1 MLPLSVK
8 MDVDMRHDR
17 IKLCLSALVKVVVGV
32 ALVGALLFLPAGT
45 LAYDGAWRLC
55 IVLFVPM
62 LVMGVVMFVLS
73 PDLLRRRL
81 ASREERA
88 TQRGVVRYAG
98 VLFVVSFVV
107 AGLDFRYG
115 WSAMPPWM
123 TWCAVIIFLLGY
135 ALYGEVMRENVW
147 LSRNITVAEGQQVV
161 TTGLYGIVRHP
172 MYTSTIFMFLAM
184 PLVLGSCWA
193 MLSMILYIPVII
205 IRIKDEERLLI
216 ADLAGYQDYCTKVRW
231 RLLPYVW

>member
-1 MLPLSVK
+1 MK

-17 IKLCLSALVKVVVGV
+17 IKLCLSALVKVVMGV

-73 PDLLRRRL
+73 PELLRRRL

-115 WSAMPPWM
+115 WSAVPLWM

-172 MYTSTIFMFLAM
+172 MYTSTIFMFFAM

-193 MLSMILYIPVII
+193 MLSMMLYIPVII

-216 ADLAGYQDYCTKVRW
+216 ADLAGYQDYCAKVRW

>member
-17 IKLCLSALVKVVVGV
+17 IKLCLSALVKVVMGV

-55 IVLFVPM
+55 IVLFAPM

-98 VLFVVSFVV
+98 LLFVVSFVV

-115 WSAMPPWM
+115 WSVMPPWM

-184 PLVLGSCWA
+184 PLVLGSYWA
-193 MLSMILYIPVII
+193 VLSMILYIPVII

-216 ADLAGYQDYCTKVRW
+216 ADLAGYQDYCAKVCW